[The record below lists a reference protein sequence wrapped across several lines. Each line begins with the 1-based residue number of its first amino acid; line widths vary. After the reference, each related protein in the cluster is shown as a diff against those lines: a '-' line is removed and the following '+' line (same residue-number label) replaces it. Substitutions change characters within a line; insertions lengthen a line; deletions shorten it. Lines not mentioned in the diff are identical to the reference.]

1 MINFIKGFVIGIG
14 KIVPGVSGA
23 MLAISL
29 GVYDKA
35 IYYICNFKN
44 DIKNSFKYLFP
55 LGVGIIISIVLFS
68 KVISLCLNKYY
79 VITMLFFIG
88 LIIGGI
94 PDILNKVNKN
104 NYYISII
111 SCIIFTGITIFN
123 VNNSYIIK
131 NNFIDF
137 VVYFISG
144 MIETIGTIVPGVSGT
159 ALLMIIGTYDSI
171 IYAVGNITNIK
182 LLIPFILGMF
192 ISLVL
197 FIKLIDYS
205 FNKYN
210 DKMYALIF
218 GLLISSIFILILQ
231 VFRKEIYIGSLILG
245 IIFMLFGI
253 FISSL
258 FKDK

>member
-111 SCIIFTGITIFN
+111 SCIVFTGITIFN

-182 LLIPFILGMF
+182 LLIPFIFGMF
-192 ISLVL
+192 IDVNP
-197 FIKLIDYS
+197 F
-205 FNKYN
+205 
-210 DKMYALIF
+210 
-218 GLLISSIFILILQ
+218 
-231 VFRKEIYIGSLILG
+231 
-245 IIFMLFGI
+245 
-253 FISSL
+253 
-258 FKDK
+258 

>member
-44 DIKNSFKYLFP
+44 DIKNGFKYLFP

-94 PDILNKVNKN
+94 PDVLNKVNKN

-111 SCIIFTGITIFN
+111 SCIVFTGITIFN
-123 VNNSYIIK
+123 VNKKIK
-131 NNFIDF
+131 HRKLNFRCF
-137 VVYFISG
+137 CVY
-144 MIETIGTIVPGVSGT
+144 
-159 ALLMIIGTYDSI
+159 
-171 IYAVGNITNIK
+171 
-182 LLIPFILGMF
+182 
-192 ISLVL
+192 
-197 FIKLIDYS
+197 
-205 FNKYN
+205 YN
-210 DKMYALIF
+210 
-218 GLLISSIFILILQ
+218 
-231 VFRKEIYIGSLILG
+231 
-245 IIFMLFGI
+245 
-253 FISSL
+253 
-258 FKDK
+258 

>member
-104 NYYISII
+104 N
-111 SCIIFTGITIFN
+111 F
-123 VNNSYIIK
+123 K
-131 NNFIDF
+131 
-137 VVYFISG
+137 
-144 MIETIGTIVPGVSGT
+144 
-159 ALLMIIGTYDSI
+159 
-171 IYAVGNITNIK
+171 K
-182 LLIPFILGMF
+182 L
-192 ISLVL
+192 
-197 FIKLIDYS
+197 
-205 FNKYN
+205 
-210 DKMYALIF
+210 
-218 GLLISSIFILILQ
+218 
-231 VFRKEIYIGSLILG
+231 
-245 IIFMLFGI
+245 
-253 FISSL
+253 
-258 FKDK
+258 